1 MQSWSKIVED
11 EGMQEHKNEG
21 MFRHLNCIMPERIA
35 QTSAHTH
42 QTTNKNSASH
52 PRICV
57 TWAPTTGAF
66 VAFALFALFASCQ
79 RWMTWRLVSQQ
90 RTATTKIVQ
99 LPAQPQSG
107 WVAITFCWRIS
118 VSSSFRY
125 STEVFRLSSERIRA
139 RMCRILAYV
148 VSIVAPRFD

>member
-90 RTATTKIVQ
+90 RTATTKSFNCLHSPRVAVLQSLFVGELASLRVPGIQ
-99 LPAQPQSG
+99 LK
-107 WVAITFCWRIS
+107 
-118 VSSSFRY
+118 SF
-125 STEVFRLSSERIRA
+125 VCRLSESERGCAQLLPMWFR
-139 RMCRILAYV
+139 
-148 VSIVAPRFD
+148 